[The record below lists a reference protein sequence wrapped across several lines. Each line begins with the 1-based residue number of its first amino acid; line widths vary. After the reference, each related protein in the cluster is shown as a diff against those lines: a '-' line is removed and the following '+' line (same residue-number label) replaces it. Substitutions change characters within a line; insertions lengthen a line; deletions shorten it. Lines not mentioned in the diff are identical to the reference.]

1 MHCLTSFLGQV
12 FCLGFKC
19 MLGAIFP
26 KETISST
33 VFHSGGE
40 GASKTLVIVQAVGWV
55 FFCVN
60 YKLFKLI
67 KKMEL
72 LEELSK

>member
-1 MHCLTSFLGQV
+1 MHCLTSFLRQF

-33 VFHSGGE
+33 VFHWGGE
-40 GASKTLVIVQAVGWV
+40 DALKTLVIVQAVGWE
-55 FFCVN
+55 FFLCQ
-60 YKLFKLI
+60 L
-67 KKMEL
+67 
-72 LEELSK
+72 